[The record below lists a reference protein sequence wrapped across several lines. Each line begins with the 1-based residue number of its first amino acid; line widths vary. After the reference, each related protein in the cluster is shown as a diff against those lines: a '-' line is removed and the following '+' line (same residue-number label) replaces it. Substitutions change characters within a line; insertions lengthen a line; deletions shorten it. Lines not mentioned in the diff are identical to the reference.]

1 MESEYAPNHKHC
13 ASCVRSR
20 CTVDLADPDCCAIVS
35 CDLNCGFKFH
45 ACKRSEHA
53 LLCMAAKVACINYAN
68 GCPAK
73 VCRSKVGVH
82 LERCPASIVV
92 CPGEWN
98 RWPVYSQE
106 RKARV
111 PFTQQNLHAKYGQLD
126 VALALRDQR
135 MLNDAMNMPR
145 RVRQSLRNNL
155 TQRFPAVPLA
165 ERRSTSE
172 STSTG
177 SFSDDDCDAPWETSK
192 NPPGLQQSI
201 CGELFRASKKAADS
215 LTATLGLITD
225 QFNTLSSVDGS
236 HRGCDGTWKE
246 MPSKSSTCH
255 KGDAMSNHSVHSES
269 GQAEHYVSGFAA
281 STTSDAVAVLR
292 EQMDADRQLIDHVK
306 TSIPSPPR
314 EGLNLT
320 LQEILALDLNLE
332 SITKYQ
338 AKPKS
343 MYTFLCAQMFRRDE
357 YASHFKNVHCDIHAG
372 LNGWMECRCPLAHYG
387 CTYSLRRFYPTHEG
401 ASVVFSNVLESFGV
415 KPYVSPSLVS
425 KQPRGTKEY
434 VNCAMTNKQKE
445 MTPEI
450 VTSRNYDAAVQVNG
464 TLRRASIPD
473 TAEVTAGSGLHNETL
488 PGDVSIFTSLPCEV
502 LRCIAQCL
510 DSYSLSSLAL
520 TCQLL
525 RDVCCDLLE
534 QRGIVVLQWERQM
547 LAGRCHWTVTDK
559 VCGDFAGLPS
569 KEIAK
574 VVHSIIDKGPLES
587 SIIILFILYQSF
599 VDTTVT
605 SYQFLC
611 HIYTF

>member
-1 MESEYAPNHKHC
+1 MTVCFSGMESEYAPDHKHC

-20 CTVDLADPDCCAIVS
+20 CTVDPADPDSCNIVS

-53 LLCMAAKVACINYAN
+53 LLCMAAKVACINHVN
-68 GCPAK
+68 GCPVK

-106 RKARV
+106 RQARV

-155 TQRFPAVPLA
+155 TQRFPAVPLG

-177 SFSDDDCDAPWETSK
+177 SFSDDDGDAPWETSK

-201 CGELFRASKKAADS
+201 CGELFKASKKAADS

-236 HRGCDGTWKE
+236 CRGCDDKRKD
-246 MPSKSSTCH
+246 MPRCH
-255 KGDAMSNHSVHSES
+255 KEDAISNKLVHNES

-292 EQMDADRQLIDHVK
+292 EQMDADRQLVNHVK

-314 EGLNLT
+314 EGLHLT

-387 CTYSLRRFYPTHEG
+387 CTYSLRRFYPMHEG
-401 ASVVFSNVLESFGV
+401 ASVVYSNVLESFGV
-415 KPYVSPSLVS
+415 KPYVSPCLLS
-425 KQPRGTKEY
+425 KQPVEMIPTKEH

-464 TLRRASIPD
+464 TLRRVSTCTPE
-473 TAEVTAGSGLHNETL
+473 TAEVTAGSGPHSETL

-520 TCQLL
+520 TSQLL

-547 LAGRCHWTVTDK
+547 LAGRCHWMVTDK
-559 VCGDFAGLPS
+559 VCIVISQDFWCN
-569 KEIAK
+569 
-574 VVHSIIDKGPLES
+574 
-587 SIIILFILYQSF
+587 Y
-599 VDTTVT
+599 
-605 SYQFLC
+605 
-611 HIYTF
+611 